1 MSQALSALSYQKA
14 AMKAPR
20 ALSYLWQA
28 SMMRLLIE
36 GAVSLCA
43 WGWVAAAST
52 VCACM
57 HALRCLGCL
66 PASCAL
72 RETLIHGVTYVPTV

>member
-1 MSQALSALSYQKA
+1 MSWPSPKAAAEEAEEAAMSQALSALSYQKA

-43 WGWVAAAST
+43 WGW
-52 VCACM
+52 
-57 HALRCLGCL
+57 
-66 PASCAL
+66 
-72 RETLIHGVTYVPTV
+72 